1 MPTATFAQLCA
12 HLENVSDS
20 SATVFDLYQDVS
32 NDTDPSGIKWFITHE
47 DFMNN
52 FYDRGVFKMR
62 DCCNNIAVLHNWIV
76 EPSGTDLSSAV
87 YVGSDPSN
95 CDLFSLIKEQWI
107 LDASNNCGWDISA
120 NWGTCSYMNMFRQ
133 LIPAGNLCN
142 WDCKVC
148 CALTA
153 KELAD
158 VLNYEEYTNH
168 NNVWPTGSVARTNVL
183 PVKIGD
189 CVTLSVRFTNANTCV
204 NPIELRLHFII
215 DGWMDDWVGISNAIG
230 GRQTIPPSGSGQW
243 SASMDTRPFPFP
255 PTYTVSPWP
264 DFAGSFEP
272 DHGRIWIDLSNC
284 GGIVGNTPIG
294 DSGTLSGGTLTIR
307 GFSTNCPNDNFSDI
321 NAVYTILTHS
331 VGITIPLAANC
342 CEMKLHYM
350 GRPSTVRWAQNQGPI
365 ADWAYTF
372 SFQPP

>member
-12 HLENVSDS
+12 HLETVSDS

-32 NDTDPSGIKWFITHE
+32 NNTDPSGIKWFITHE

-76 EPSGTDLSSAV
+76 EPSGTDISSAV
-87 YVGSDPSN
+87 PFGTDPSN

-107 LDASNNCGWDISA
+107 LDASHNGCGLDLSA

-158 VLNYEEYTNH
+158 VLNYEEYTN
-168 NNVWPTGSVARTNVL
+168 NENVWPLGSVARTNVL
-183 PVKIGD
+183 PVKLGD
-189 CVTLSVRFTNANTCV
+189 CVTLSVRFTNANPCV
-204 NPIELRLHFII
+204 NPIELRLHFLIVPL
-215 DGWMDDWVGISNAIG
+215 MDDWVGINANPLL
-230 GRQTIPPSGSGQW
+230 IPPFAPPPGDGQW
-243 SASMDTRPFPFP
+243 VATRGGTFQAPSP
-255 PTYTVSPWP
+255 PSTR
-264 DFAGSFEP
+264 G
-272 DHGRIWIDLSNC
+272 IWIHKNNC
-284 GGIVGNTPIG
+284 AGYLTSAGLLLGPT
-294 DSGTLSGGTLTIR
+294 DTLAGWNLLIEGWTQWTV
-307 GFSTNCPNDNFSDI
+307 TNGCPNTSVSDI
-321 NAVYTILTHS
+321 SANFTIS
-331 VGITIPLAANC
+331 SNSYPGITADVASLDVRHIN
-342 CEMKLHYM
+342 
-350 GRPSTVRWAQNQGPI
+350 STPFVRWEQFQSYPRLFS
-365 ADWAYTF
+365 YTF
-372 SFQPP
+372 TFTPP

>member
-1 MPTATFAQLCA
+1 MPTATFAQVCA

-20 SATVFDLYQDVS
+20 SAMVFDLYQDVS

-87 YVGSDPSN
+87 YVGSAPSN

-107 LDASNNCGWDISA
+107 LDASYNGCGLDLSGH
-120 NWGTCSYMNMFRQ
+120 WGTCSYMNMFRQ

-158 VLNYEEYTNH
+158 VLNYEEYTN
-168 NNVWPTGSVARTNVL
+168 NGNVWPTGSVARTNVL
-183 PVKIGD
+183 PVKMGD

-204 NPIELRLHFII
+204 NPIELRLHFLIAPLI
-215 DGWMDDWVGISNAIG
+215 DDWNNSAVQLGPSPRVPSATQWTALNVRPNGVVVVGEAPSRTNRVLIHTINCLELSTKISFDV
-230 GRQTIPPSGSGQW
+230 SGSF
-243 SASMDTRPFPFP
+243 TN
-255 PTYTVSPWP
+255 YTMLI
-264 DFAGSFEP
+264 AGY
-272 DHGRIWIDLSNC
+272 
-284 GGIVGNTPIG
+284 
-294 DSGTLSGGTLTIR
+294 
-307 GFSTNCPNDNFSDI
+307 STNCPNTNTTIVDGTFNITSHI
-321 NAVYTILTHS
+321 YPAVFGVEYCQLEVSLISSTNVNEPWGTQGVGSQAVHTIS
-331 VGITIPLAANC
+331 IIP
-342 CEMKLHYM
+342 
-350 GRPSTVRWAQNQGPI
+350 
-365 ADWAYTF
+365 
-372 SFQPP
+372 

>member
-20 SATVFDLYQDVS
+20 SATVFDLYQNVS

-107 LDASNNCGWDISA
+107 LDASYNGCGLDLSGH
-120 NWGTCSYMNMFRQ
+120 WGTCSYMNMFRQ

-158 VLNYEEYTNH
+158 VLNYEEYTN
-168 NNVWPTGSVARTNVL
+168 NGNVWPTGSVARTNVL
-183 PVKIGD
+183 PVKLGD

-215 DGWMDDWVGISNAIG
+215 DGWMDDWEGITNGNIP
-230 GRQTIPPSGSGQW
+230 GRPQSTPRQGQW
-243 SASMDTRPFPFP
+243 SAATISG
-255 PTYTVSPWP
+255 TVAPGP
-264 DFAGSFEP
+264 GSTNMIWIDITNCLQLKTQIPLSVSGFFDSWLLNINGYNNVCPNEI
-272 DHGRIWIDLSNC
+272 HGRISANFQIVSHSFIAPGPAEL
-284 GGIVGNTPIG
+284 IVGLLNT
-294 DSGTLSGGTLTIR
+294 SGTPNWGQNTLTFPTPR
-307 GFSTNCPNDNFSDI
+307 M
-321 NAVYTILTHS
+321 H
-331 VGITIPLAANC
+331 
-342 CEMKLHYM
+342 
-350 GRPSTVRWAQNQGPI
+350 
-365 ADWAYTF
+365 TF
-372 SFQPP
+372 TFTPP